1 MRLLF
6 VVVLAALAPTAKA
19 QFRRGPRLV
28 AVALA
33 RPFGS
38 FGARG
43 VGADPPTANEQPSG
57 TPPAD
62 ADAPNG
68 DAHTSPVRVTSPV
81 PTTRRTAERGPL
93 AVRQSVRHIAWT
105 PWQDDGAVTPPVVAR
120 RASTPI
126 SPEKRDEMAKLAVL
140 LSAGGTPHC
149 TASCS
154 PSTPIAD

>member
-19 QFRRGPRLV
+19 QAQVRRGPRLLTV
-28 AVALA
+28 VLA
-33 RPFGS
+33 RPFR

-68 DAHTSPVRVTSPV
+68 
-81 PTTRRTAERGPL
+81 
-93 AVRQSVRHIAWT
+93 
-105 PWQDDGAVTPPVVAR
+105 DDGAVTPPVVAR

-140 LSAGGTPHC
+140 LSTEWRGELEQVRAECFAAVHALDRRETRDMARKMRILTVGLAT
-149 TASCS
+149 TS
-154 PSTPIAD
+154 PEL